1 MFTED
6 LAGASAA
13 REKNPRNFRSHGKL
27 QRFAPQGI
35 SRISFQNQFKLM
47 SESGTAQKNIY
58 LKRGNARIALLE
70 VVPMGSRTV
79 LDSLTCLFW
88 A

>member
-35 SRISFQNQFKLM
+35 SFQNQFKLM
-47 SESGTAQKNIY
+47 SESGTAQKNIH